1 MSAKHFG
8 QYYGIDGDK
17 LQRQYKKHISDFS
30 DWSQKKHAEKWLLF
44 PDNIGTQL
52 SLDETSLSNGD
63 LYTILTNKSAKG
75 RKGAIVAI
83 VWGTKST
90 DVIKILEKIPLK
102 KRKQVEEV
110 TVDMANNMNL
120 ISRLC
125 FSDAKIVIDRFHVQ
139 KLAADAVQDIRIKYR
154 WEAID
159 SENQAIETARK
170 NNTNYAPTVFKNGDT
185 RKQLLARARYLL
197 FKPESRWTKTQ
208 KARAEILFKEYPT
221 IELAYNLAQKLTY
234 IYENYNDKSIAIT
247 KLAHWYKD
255 IEKAGLKAFNTVAK
269 SIQIHYDNI
278 LNFFNHRSTNA
289 AAESFN
295 AKLKKFRS
303 EFRGVKDVTFFLFR
317 LTNIFA

>member
-1 MSAKHFG
+1 M
-8 QYYGIDGDK
+8 
-17 LQRQYKKHISDFS
+17 
-30 DWSQKKHAEKWLLF
+30 F
-44 PDNIGTQL
+44 PDNIGTRL

-63 LYTILTNKSAKG
+63 LYTILTNKAAKG

-83 VWGTKST
+83 VSGTKSAEI
-90 DVIKILEKIPLK
+90 IKILEKIPFK

-159 SENQAIETARK
+159 AENQAIETARK
-170 NNTNYAPTVFKNGDT
+170 NDTNYAPTVFKNGDT
-185 RKQLLARARYLL
+185 RKQLLARARYVL
-197 FKPESRWTKTQ
+197 FKPKNRWTKTQ
-208 KARAEILFKEYPT
+208 EARAEILFKEYPT

-317 LTNIFA
+317 LANIFA